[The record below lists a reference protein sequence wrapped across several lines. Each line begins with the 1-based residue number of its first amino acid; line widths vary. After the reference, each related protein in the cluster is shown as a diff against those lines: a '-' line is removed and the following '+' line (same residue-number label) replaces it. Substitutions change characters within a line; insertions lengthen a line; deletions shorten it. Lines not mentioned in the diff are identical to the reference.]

1 MAEAVEDVMR
11 RCAAH
16 GFRDALFE
24 PVEEIGAHRAAVQ
37 RGGGE
42 PARLVVIVD
51 IGVGRI
57 ARIARH
63 LSRRQIAEAAHIA
76 ARRDR
81 VDAVGGSKRRVRI
94 GRAAHHARGPVAH
107 AVIGVGLRA
116 NEMSCLFI
124 SHNFK
129 ILVWIFVMK
138 EVARI

>member
-11 RCAAH
+11 RRAAH

-24 PVEEIGAHRAAVQ
+24 PVDEIGAHRAAVQ
-37 RGGGE
+37 RGGGKT
-42 PARLVVIVD
+42 ARLIVSVD

-63 LSRRQIAEAAHIA
+63 LPRRQIGEAAHIA
-76 ARRDR
+76 AGRDR
-81 VDAVGGSKRRVRI
+81 VDAVRGSEGRI
-94 GRAAHHARGPVAH
+94 GVGRAAHHARQPVAH
-107 AVIGVGLRA
+107 RIIGVGLRA

-138 EVARI
+138 EIARI